1 MAKTK
6 TAKKRSRSRGRH
18 RGVQSRRRYSTRAG
32 GSAVPNVIPSNGRP
46 DGGDRTRGPETCS
59 CPGPRCGGNI
69 QSLVCRTPPERFL
82 AQKPPPAT
90 QRVGVTPGRG
100 ESPGPAPRP
109 PADAPRHD
117 HCPSSPVNCQPTI
130 YAPNT
135 SRSAPTSL
143 KGCRQHPHTPPS
155 VICCSVPTVAGR
167 ISSTSTRRRC
177 PVLPPR
183 LATPGSA
190 GLTLLLAQLPYGAQG
205 GLFRAAL
212 RGRWPHRS
220 TVDDCHQPAGP
231 AHYPGPRQAC
241 NRPCRPR
248 ALGRVYAP

>member
-18 RGVQSRRRYSTRAG
+18 RGVQSRANTDLDAHIQSLDLQTIPEDQHWCRAHG
-32 GSAVPNVIPSNGRP
+32 
-46 DGGDRTRGPETCS
+46 DGTQQGLAGAP

-109 PADAPRHD
+109 PADAPPPRHD

-135 SRSAPTSL
+135 SRSSPTSL
-143 KGCRQHPHTPPS
+143 KGCRQHPHAPPS
-155 VICCSVPTVAGR
+155 MICCSVPTVAGR

-190 GLTLLLAQLPYGAQG
+190 GLALLLARLPYWALG

-212 RGRWPHRS
+212 RGRWPS
-220 TVDDCHQPAGP
+220 TRRAGALSRPPAS
-231 AHYPGPRQAC
+231 
-241 NRPCRPR
+241 
-248 ALGRVYAP
+248 L